1 MSTQSNATELTELT
15 WYDDCLDN
23 PLPKQRTDF
32 WAGSV
37 EKIEIMRRRF
47 EAGEHLHHPL
57 DCNLILVEVGDPAA
71 RSSELYQK
79 ERKLRWQSGI
89 AS

>member
-1 MSTQSNATELTELT
+1 MSSQSKAKELTELT
-15 WYDDCLDN
+15 CYDDSRDY

-47 EAGEHLHHPL
+47 EAGELLHHPL
-57 DCNLILVEVGDPAA
+57 DCNLILVEVGDAVA
-71 RSSELYQK
+71 RASKLYQR
-79 ERKLRWQSGI
+79 ERILRWQSGI